1 MGMLIDREFNL
12 AGWGAD
18 KKLIEGPCGHCHHA
32 VAFKDPEGKACLA
45 FTQTTY
51 HEDDREERTHYFVMG
66 ICPRPKCQEA
76 TIVYRLE
83 KQYLPSYGDA
93 ERPELVDERTIFP
106 STSLRP
112 DLPDEVPEQL

>member
-1 MGMLIDREFNL
+1 MGYCHPSAAPTKVARMGILIDREFNL
-12 AGWGAD
+12 AGWGVD
-18 KKLIEGPCGHCHHA
+18 KKLIEGPCGNCHHA

-83 KQYLPSYGDA
+83 KQYLPS
-93 ERPELVDERTIFP
+93 
-106 STSLRP
+106 
-112 DLPDEVPEQL
+112 